1 MSVTTQIQPEP
12 SVENADGA
20 GRRSDGFDLL
30 RLPGIRAFV
39 RWRGFPYVF
48 QAAMLAVFL
57 ALAIIGWGRY
67 APPGI
72 GQKLYAQT
80 NLATLLVWGIWWP
93 AMVWIAVLFGRAWC
107 MVCPLELVSNVSE
120 RVGRRLGLRQ
130 RSLRPWISSGA
141 IIVFLYAL
149 IQFLVAG
156 AEIRRVPAYTSLF
169 LIGLLAIA
177 AISGLLFKDRAF
189 CRAFCPVG
197 LLLNAYGRG
206 GMLAVRAGSGAV
218 CQGCTGKGCIR
229 ACNRQKADGR
239 SCPSLL
245 NPPKLNSNRDCLVC
259 GQCIK
264 VCEPDNMR
272 LLLRRPFPASDA
284 RDESA
289 SWPMTL
295 FIMLVSGFVIWEL
308 TSEWAAAEHL
318 FLAVPTWVNR
328 HLPMPSI
335 AGYVKGFWA
344 MVVVP
349 LAVWLLLGGLARLRG
364 DRDRLGAM
372 WRRIALPMAVVV
384 AGGHMSKGLAK
395 FVAWVGF
402 LPPAILEPGGTNTAM
417 AISSHATVAPQTLLP
432 KTIVSMVAGVLIL
445 GTLVLG
451 LREARLAGGGSLRA
465 STRAMLLTMALL
477 FLALV
482 AGWGIPAR

>member
-1 MSVTTQIQPEP
+1 MSATTQIQPEP
-12 SVENADGA
+12 SGENADGA

-30 RLPGIRAFV
+30 RLPGVRAFV
-39 RWRGFPYVF
+39 LWRGFPYVF
-48 QAAMLAVFL
+48 QAAMLVMFL
-57 ALAIIGWGRY
+57 ALIVIGWGRY

-80 NLATLLVWGIWWP
+80 NLATLLVWGVWWP

-107 MVCPLELVSNVSE
+107 MVCPLELVSNISE

-130 RSLRPWISSGA
+130 RSLRSWIVSGV
-141 IIVFLYAL
+141 IIVFLYAS

-169 LIGLLAIA
+169 LVGLLAVA

-189 CRAFCPVG
+189 CRGFCPVG

-206 GMLAVRAGSGAV
+206 GMLAVRAGRGIA

-229 ACNRQKADGR
+229 ACNRQTADGR

-284 RDESA
+284 RDDSA

-295 FIMLVSGFVIWEL
+295 FIMLVSGFVLWEL
-308 TSEWAAAEHL
+308 TSEWAAAERL
-318 FLAVPTWVNR
+318 FVSVPTWVNQYLSAPWLSGWVR
-328 HLPMPSI
+328 GL
-335 AGYVKGFWA
+335 WA

-349 LAVWLLLGGLARLRG
+349 LIVWSALGWMGRLLGNRDGLG
-364 DRDRLGAM
+364 VF
-372 WRRIALPMAVVV
+372 WRRITLPMAVVI
-384 AGGHMSKGLAK
+384 AAGHMSKGLAK
-395 FVAWVGF
+395 FASWAGF
-402 LPPAILEPGGTNTAM
+402 LPHAIVDPGGTQTAM
-417 AISSHATVAPQTLLP
+417 AITGHTMLPPHALLS
-432 KTIVSMVAGVLIL
+432 KTIVAITAGVLIVGSL
-445 GTLVLG
+445 FLAV
-451 LREARLAGGGSLRA
+451 REARLAGPAGGRISTKAPLLALTVVSLV
-465 STRAMLLTMALL
+465 
-477 FLALV
+477 LV
-482 AGWGIPAR
+482 AGWAIPSH

>member
-1 MSVTTQIQPEP
+1 MSVTTQIQGGRG
-12 SVENADGA
+12 VEEASGA
-20 GRRSDGFDLL
+20 GRRAEGFDLL
-30 RLPGIRAFV
+30 RLPGVRALIL
-39 RWRGFPYVF
+39 WRGFPYVF

-57 ALAIIGWGRY
+57 ALIVIGWGRY
-67 APPGI
+67 TPPGI

-80 NLATLLVWGIWWP
+80 NLATLLIWGIWWP

-107 MVCPLELVSNVSE
+107 MVCPLELVGNISE

-130 RSLRPWISSGA
+130 RSLQSWIVSGV
-141 IIVFLYAL
+141 IIVLFYAL

-189 CRAFCPVG
+189 CRGFCPVG

-206 GMLAVRAGSGAV
+206 GMLAVRAGRGTA
-218 CQGCTGKGCIR
+218 CQSCTGKGCIR

-245 NPPKLNSNRDCLVC
+245 NPPKLNTNRDCLVC

-272 LLLRRPFPASDA
+272 LLLRRPFPARDA
-284 RDESA
+284 RDASA

-295 FIMLVSGFVIWEL
+295 FIMLVSGFVTWEL
-308 TSEWAAAEHL
+308 ASEWPAAEHV
-318 FLAVPTWVNR
+318 FLAVPQWASV
-328 HLPMPSI
+328 HLSVSWLS
-335 AGYVKGFWA
+335 GYVNGVWA

-349 LAVWLLLGGLARLRG
+349 VIVWSALGWMGRLLGE
-364 DRDRLGAM
+364 RDNFGM
-372 WRRIALPMAVVV
+372 FWRRITLPMAVVI
-384 AGGHMSKGLAK
+384 AAGHMSKGVAK
-395 FVAWVGF
+395 SVAWAGF
-402 LPPAILEPGGTNTAM
+402 LPYAITEPSGIRTAT
-417 AISSHATVAPQTLLP
+417 AISTHAVLPPHALLP
-432 KTIVSMVAGVLIL
+432 KTIVVMVAGMLIL
-445 GTLVLG
+445 GALSLAFREAWLADGGRRRPATVAVLATMTGVFFILVLG
-451 LREARLAGGGSLRA
+451 WA
-465 STRAMLLTMALL
+465 
-477 FLALV
+477 V
-482 AGWGIPAR
+482 PPQ

>member
-1 MSVTTQIQPEP
+1 MSLTTQIQPEP

-57 ALAIIGWGRY
+57 ALAVIGWGRF
-67 APPGI
+67 APSGV

-120 RVGRRLGLRQ
+120 RVGRRLGLHQ
-130 RSLRPWISSGA
+130 RSLRPWIASGV

-149 IQFLVAG
+149 IQFLVAS

-169 LIGLLAIA
+169 LIGLLTIA
-177 AISGLLFKDRAF
+177 AISGFLFKDRAF
-189 CRAFCPVG
+189 CRGFCPVG

-206 GMLAVRAGSGAV
+206 GMLAVRAGRGTA

-272 LLLRRPFPASDA
+272 LLLRRPFPTGDA

-295 FIMLVSGFVIWEL
+295 FIMLVSGFVTWEL

-318 FLAVPTWVNR
+318 FLAVPTWVNQQ
-328 HLPMPSI
+328 LSVSWL
-335 AGYVKGFWA
+335 AGCVRGLWA

-349 LAVWLLLGGLARLRG
+349 IIVWSVLGWAGWLLGERDGLGVF
-364 DRDRLGAM
+364 
-372 WRRIALPMAVVV
+372 WRRLALPMAVIV
-384 AGGHMSKGLAK
+384 AAGHMSKGLAK
-395 FVAWVGF
+395 FVSWVGF
-402 LPPAILEPGGTNTAM
+402 LPQAIIDPSGEQTAT
-417 AISSHATVAPQTLLP
+417 AIAGHAMLPPHAMLP
-432 KTIVSMVAGVLIL
+432 KTIVAVIAGVFIL
-445 GTLVLG
+445 SALFFAW
-451 LREARLAGGGSLRA
+451 REARLAGPRGAKA
-465 STRAMLLTMALL
+465 STGITLLMMRSYEVSQSRLD
-477 FLALV
+477 
-482 AGWGIPAR
+482 G